1 MRVARR
7 GANANVKMQEMSI
20 ACPHCGVKLHLDR
33 MQFASKLPLQVRCWN
48 CSETVK
54 LGSVA
59 TAALDSAAG
68 AQPDLNGAVRIKGPS
83 KVRSHSGAHKI
94 ADSPAKQKQDS
105 VSNRRVVS
113 TCDDSVTVLKAHSAA
128 IHKTDSSAVHEAVV
142 ASAVHKADSRS
153 SHKANLPS
161 PSRADSPSAIHRAD
175 LTFSHRANLSSGAAR
190 DSRSGIKADSRSP
203 KQPEPAEVEMGPR
216 TIAVSSAKPHERS
229 KDARLAGAR
238 DSQTSSLTLPRDK
251 TIKISVMTGPSQG
264 KEYDLSRPLVTL
276 GRLGGGADIE
286 IDDAEVSRVHCAVEM
301 RPDSILLHDMRSTNG
316 TFIGETRVFSARL
329 EEMSTFRIG
338 STLLRVSFLASMSG
352 RRNS

>member
-1 MRVARR
+1 
-7 GANANVKMQEMSI
+7 MSI

-54 LGSVA
+54 LGSAA

-68 AQPDLNGAVRIKGPS
+68 AQPDSNGGVRIKGPS
-83 KVRSHSGAHKI
+83 KGKLHSGTHKI
-94 ADSPAKQKQDS
+94 TNSPAKQKQDS

-113 TCDDSVTVLKAHSAA
+113 ISDHSARPPST
-128 IHKTDSSAVHEAVV
+128 HRGDSAAT
-142 ASAVHKADSRS
+142 HKADLLS
-153 SHKANLPS
+153 SHKADLPS
-161 PSRADSPSAIHRAD
+161 VQKGDLPSAVAIDSPSD
-175 LTFSHRANLSSGAAR
+175 VKT
-190 DSRSGIKADSRSP
+190 DSRSV
-203 KQPEPAEVEMGPR
+203 KQPEPSEEEMGPR

-238 DSQTSSLTLPRDK
+238 DSRTSSLTLPQDK

-264 KEYDLSRPLVTL
+264 KDYDLLRPLVTL

-286 IDDAEVSRVHCAVEM
+286 IDDAEVSRVHCAVEV
-301 RPDSILLHDMRSTNG
+301 RRDSILLHDMRSTNG
-316 TFIGETRVFSARL
+316 TFLGETRVFSARL

-338 STLLRVSFLASMSG
+338 STLLRVSFLTSALG
-352 RRNS
+352 RRNP